1 MIKNSINALCI
12 VFSFFWFSNAVLGQ
26 QVEIYIPGSTDE
38 TPETFETENLLARCL
53 ATGMEEYCSGVS
65 LSKDGVAL
73 ESNGPSD
80 IVLETFIIDLS
91 DNQNTPKPKV
101 TVKPDAGTQ
110 DIKDKTTSSQSVT
123 SIGIEIQFDFNSN
136 KIRTDQFEKMSRLAA
151 ALADEINAGARFAVI
166 GHTDG
171 KGSDAYNCRLS
182 EKRAA
187 SVTTRL
193 LLNGAQNHL
202 RSVGAGEALLKTT
215 VAPDS
220 AKNRRVSFLK
230 LGENEVATLNAFQ
243 SLCN

>member
-1 MIKNSINALCI
+1 MIKNSINAACI
-12 VFSFFWFSNAVLGQ
+12 VFSIFGFSNAVLGQ
-26 QVEIYIPGSTDE
+26 EVEIYIPGTSNE

-123 SIGIEIQFDFNSN
+123 SIGIQFDFNSY
-136 KIRTDQFEKMSRLAA
+136 KIRTDQFEKMSMLAA

-215 VAPDS
+215 VEPDS

>member
-1 MIKNSINALCI
+1 MNNKNKFDWSSKNTWSRSAKNTLWCLIGCSIGD
-12 VFSFFWFSNAVLGQ
+12 FGT
-26 QVEIYIPGSTDE
+26 IYYFQI
-38 TPETFETENLLARCL
+38 TPH
-53 ATGMEEYCSGVS
+53 S
-65 LSKDGVAL
+65 LSIPLVMLIAII
-73 ESNGPSD
+73 NGIITS

-136 KIRTDQFEKMSRLAA
+136 KIRTDQSEKMSRLAA

-215 VAPDS
+215 VEPDS